1 MWECLIVL
9 CHSRQ
14 LKVQINSLKNSGG
27 DTLNYC
33 LVWPGA
39 GRSKGI
45 FRFSKFGLKL
55 FFSHKRETLSS
66 TEAPVWYSFLPFSRL
81 SMKKHRGLC
90 RGERKRN
97 RIFEGHGLTI
107 RLFGVWL
114 CSGSISI
121 LLHYFGCHIMGQSD
135 SSLLKDD
142 WHQH

>member
-33 LVWPGA
+33 LVWPGV
-39 GRSKGI
+39 GRSKGL

-66 TEAPVWYSFLPFSRL
+66 TEAPVWYSSLPFSRL
-81 SMKKHRGLC
+81 CMKKKQRSLQRREEEKQNFLGAWSNN
-90 RGERKRN
+90 E
-97 RIFEGHGLTI
+97 IIWGLTLF
-107 RLFGVWL
+107 RLNFNPFTLFWVPHH
-114 CSGSISI
+114 GSE
-121 LLHYFGCHIMGQSD
+121 
-135 SSLLKDD
+135 
-142 WHQH
+142 